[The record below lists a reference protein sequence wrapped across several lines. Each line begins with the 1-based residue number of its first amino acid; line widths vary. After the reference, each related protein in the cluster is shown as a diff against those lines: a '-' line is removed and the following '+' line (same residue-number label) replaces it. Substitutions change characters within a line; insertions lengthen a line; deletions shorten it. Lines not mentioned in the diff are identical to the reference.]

1 MRTTELIPGN
11 TRGKEVNLEAE
22 VVLSTQELAT
32 EKFELASSR
41 LLRPQ
46 EWQHLCGKLSAVFE
60 VMAGGSEVVSRPI
73 ITGDFIRINV
83 PGPGP
88 GVGDGYDW
96 VEVSLIESSGT
107 GDHCQLGIKLMPCSN
122 PQSAENTSAHF
133 FKSGASSTLMI
144 LLEGAKVRSTYHGR
158 NEVVNNETGHVA
170 DNIRNTLI
178 GAGALAGL
186 SELQW
191 SALIHAFLEEE

>member
-1 MRTTELIPGN
+1 MN

-22 VVLSTQELAT
+22 TVLPSPELAG
-32 EKFELASSR
+32 KRFDLACSR
-41 LLRPQ
+41 LLHPQ
-46 EWQHLCGKLSAVFE
+46 QWQRLCGKLSAVFD
-60 VMAGGSEVVSRPI
+60 VVAGGAEVVTRAI
-73 ITGDFIRINV
+73 IQGDHIRINI

-88 GVGDGYDW
+88 GTGDGYDW
-96 VEVSLIESSGT
+96 VEVNLIDSSGA
-107 GDHCQLGIKLMPCSN
+107 GDHRQLGIKLMPCSN
-122 PQSAENTSAHF
+122 PQSSDNSSAHF

-144 LLEGAKVRSTYHGR
+144 VLDGTKLRSTYHGR
-158 NEVVNNETGHVA
+158 NEVVNNETGHVK

-191 SALIHAFLEEE
+191 STLIHAFLEPEEELPAGG